1 MRYDE
6 NEHNQIAKDI
16 TPSDNKNALNFK
28 EDIKIT
34 NKNETEPKS
43 VIKPTDYKT
52 VVSESNSK
60 VLDTEDKVRHP
71 AKIIPKQRK

>member
-34 NKNETEPKS
+34 NKNETEP
-43 VIKPTDYKT
+43 
-52 VVSESNSK
+52 
-60 VLDTEDKVRHP
+60 
-71 AKIIPKQRK
+71 